1 LAGPVETPLRKERLD
16 RFLFFSRAVK
26 SRTLAQKII
35 ESGAIRVNSEKTERT
50 DFKVGA
56 GDVLT
61 MSLHNRI
68 VVWRIL
74 DCGTRRGPAS
84 EAQTLYEDISPPP
97 VPKAE
102 LSPYDAAIAERPAGA
117 GRPTKKERRD
127 TDRLRGSEPD

>member
-1 LAGPVETPLRKERLD
+1 LSGPDIPIRKERLD

-35 ESGAIRVNSEKTERT
+35 EAGAVRVNSERSIRT
-50 DFKVGA
+50 DLKVGA

-61 MSLHNRI
+61 MALHGRI

-84 EAQTLYEDISPPP
+84 EAQALYEDISPPNLP
-97 VPKAE
+97 RADPSA
-102 LSPYDAAIAERPAGA
+102 YATAIAERMKGT
-117 GRPTKKERRD
+117 GRPTKKARRE
-127 TDRLRGSEPD
+127 TDRLRNE